1 MVSAAR
7 RCAFTVLRRTFEQGA
22 YTDRALRAQAARAR
36 LEGRDLALATQLAL
50 GTVQRRATLDH
61 LVEVLSERPV
71 ERLDPPTLAALRLGL
86 FQLCFLDGV
95 ASHAVVDE
103 SVQLA
108 KAGRGGGHR
117 LVNAVLRRAVAEARP
132 LVGSLDDATP
142 EAAAIKHSHPEWVA
156 RLWWEALGP
165 REARALMAA
174 GNHPPESAIRANTLV
189 ADAER
194 VAAELARSG
203 VATHPAQRLPE
214 GLVVDRR
221 FDLQASPLW
230 DAGAMTAQSRASML
244 VSRIVAPEPGERVL
258 DLCAAPGAKATHLA
272 ALTEGRGEV
281 VAVERRPAR
290 AGSLSDNAARM
301 RARNVRVRVGDAR
314 YDQGR
319 DFDRVLV
326 DAPCSGLGTLSAR
339 PDLRW
344 RAAPEAVDRLAQLQ
358 GEILTAATRAVRPGG
373 VLVYSTCTISPEE
386 NELQVERLL
395 VGSPQLRADDLQ
407 SEYPLWKHP
416 GVDRHLLLMPHRDA
430 TQGFFIARLR
440 RSAATR

>member
-7 RCAFTVLRRTFEQGA
+7 SCAFSVLRRTFEQGA
-22 YTDRALRAQAARAR
+22 YADRALRAQAERAR
-36 LEGRDLALATQLAL
+36 LEGRELALATQLAL

-61 LVEVLSERPV
+61 LIEILTERPV
-71 ERLDPPTLAALRLGL
+71 QRLDPPTLAALRLGL

-95 ASHAVVDE
+95 ASHAAVDE

-117 LVNAVLRRAVAEARP
+117 LVNAVLRRAAREGRA
-132 LVGSLDDATP
+132 LVESLDDATP
-142 EAAAIKHSHPEWVA
+142 QAAALKHSHPEWVV

-165 REARALMAA
+165 SEARALMAA
-174 GNHPPESAIRANTLV
+174 DNRPPESALRANTLV

-194 VAAELARSG
+194 VAAELATCG

-214 GLVVDRR
+214 GLVVDSR
-221 FDLQASPLW
+221 FDPQGSPLW
-230 DAGAMTAQSRASML
+230 DAGAITAQSRASML
-244 VSRIVAPEPGERVL
+244 ASRIVSPQPGERVL

-281 VAVERRPAR
+281 IAVERRPAR
-290 AGSLSDNAARM
+290 AGSLSDNALRM
-301 RARNVRVRVGDAR
+301 RARNLRVRVGDAR
-314 YDQGR
+314 DDHGR

-326 DAPCSGLGTLSAR
+326 DPPCSGLGTLSAR
-339 PDLRW
+339 ADLRW
-344 RAAPEAVDRLAQLQ
+344 RAAPEAVPRLARLQ
-358 GEILTAATRAVRPGG
+358 GEILTAAARAVRPGG

-386 NELQVERLL
+386 NELQVKRFLA
-395 VGSPQLRADDLQ
+395 GSPELRADDLQ

-416 GVDRHLLLMPHRDA
+416 GVDRHLLLMPHRDG

-440 RSAATR
+440 RSTAP